1 MSKGTSPSRKQ
12 SRSQFGSMGYLKV
25 KNMFGRF
32 SEEGQAWY
40 NKMAEN
46 GKTVHEANTNRTL
59 DNIENQLQT
68 KLTSIKEVWIEMGH
82 NAEEIK
88 LLEEA
93 WLLMNIKNKE
103 TFKQDKKEAKRL
115 IKEAKESLNS
125 RLDANN

>member
-1 MSKGTSPSRKQ
+1 
-12 SRSQFGSMGYLKV
+12 
-25 KNMFGRF
+25 
-32 SEEGQAWY
+32 
-40 NKMAEN
+40 
-46 GKTVHEANTNRTL
+46 
-59 DNIENQLQT
+59 
-68 KLTSIKEVWIEMGH
+68 MGH
-82 NAEEIK
+82 NDDEIK

>member
-1 MSKGTSPSRKQ
+1 MSKGTSSSRKQ

-32 SEEGQAWY
+32 SDEGQAWY
-40 NKMAEN
+40 DKMAEN
-46 GKTVHEANTNRTL
+46 GKAVHEANTNRTH

-68 KLTSIKEVWIEMGH
+68 KLNSIKEVWVEMGH
-82 NAEEIK
+82 NEAEIK

-93 WLLMNIKNKE
+93 WLLTTVKNKE

-125 RLDANN
+125 RLNANN